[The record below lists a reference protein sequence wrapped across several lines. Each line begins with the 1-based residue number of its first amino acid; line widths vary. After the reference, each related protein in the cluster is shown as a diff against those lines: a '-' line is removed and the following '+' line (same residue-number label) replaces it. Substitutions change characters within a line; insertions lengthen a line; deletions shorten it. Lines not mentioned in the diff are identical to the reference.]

1 MRYFLCYIV
10 RILLQFQPFHP
21 YKVLLGVNSLFER
34 NMSWYYLT
42 RVDLCTNIHC
52 DRQDVFQKL
61 VRLLRKTATPKKY
74 ERKHYQNPDKKGQ
87 SVQQALHPHRLWFA
101 GVGDLRQDIPVNL
114 TVAYKELPSGVLRIE
129 IHYGRDK
136 LRHIEKKHNRDDSCA
151 LLERLMKQNKD

>member
-1 MRYFLCYIV
+1 
-10 RILLQFQPFHP
+10 
-21 YKVLLGVNSLFER
+21 
-34 NMSWYYLT
+34 MSWYYLT